1 MKNKRIYISGKMS
14 GMAKEDY
21 QKKFSNAE
29 EYLEKL
35 GFDVVNP
42 STVNS
47 DIIPYNDLLWADL
60 RILMSCDAIYM
71 LDNWKFS
78 KGATAE
84 YYFANAI
91 GLDILFENEVITNC
105 SNCHNLADKNNQ
117 DLTCRID
124 GKQINDTKLA
134 LHCTYFN
141 KIFGNED
148 LL

>member
-1 MKNKRIYISGKMS
+1 MT
-14 GMAKEDY
+14 KEDY

-42 STVNS
+42 STVDS
-47 DIIPYNDLLWADL
+47 GIISYNDLLWADL

-71 LDNWKFS
+71 LDNWKNS
-78 KGATAE
+78 KGAKAE
-84 YYFANAI
+84 YYFADAI
-91 GLDILFENEVITNC
+91 GLDVLFENEVITNC
-105 SNCHNLADKNNQ
+105 SNCHNLANKNNQ
-117 DLTCRID
+117 GLTCKID
-124 GKQINDTKLA
+124 GRKIVDSEFA
-134 LHCTYFN
+134 LHCKYFN

>member
-105 SNCHNLADKNNQ
+105 CNCKNCTK
-117 DLTCRID
+117 DSICKID
-124 GKQINDTKLA
+124 EKKINDTKLA

-141 KIFGNED
+141 KIFENED

>member
-1 MKNKRIYISGKMS
+1 MS
-14 GMAKEDY
+14 GMTKEDY

-71 LDNWKFS
+71 LDNWKNS
-78 KGATAE
+78 KGAKAE
-84 YYFANAI
+84 YYFADAI
-91 GLDILFENEVITNC
+91 GLEILFENEVITNC
-105 SNCHNLADKNNQ
+105 SNCHNLANKNNQ

-134 LHCTYFN
+134 LH
-141 KIFGNED
+141 
-148 LL
+148 

>member
-1 MKNKRIYISGKMS
+1 MS
-14 GMAKEDY
+14 GMTKEDY

-71 LDNWKFS
+71 LDNWKNS
-78 KGATAE
+78 KGAKAE
-84 YYFANAI
+84 YYFADAI
-91 GLDILFENEVITNC
+91 GLEILFENEVITNC
-105 SNCHNLADKNNQ
+105 SNCKNCTK
-117 DLTCRID
+117 DSICKID
-124 GKQINDTKLA
+124 EKKINDTKLA
-134 LHCTYFN
+134 LHCTHFN

>member
-1 MKNKRIYISGKMS
+1 MS

-29 EYLEKL
+29 KYLEKL

-105 SNCHNLADKNNQ
+105 CNCKNCTK
-117 DLTCRID
+117 DSICKID
-124 GKQINDTKLA
+124 EKKINDTKLA

-141 KIFGNED
+141 KIFENED

>member
-1 MKNKRIYISGKMS
+1 MS

-42 STVNS
+42 STVDS
-47 DIIPYNDLLWADL
+47 SIISYNDLLWADL

-105 SNCHNLADKNNQ
+105 CNCKNCTK
-117 DLTCRID
+117 DSICRID

-134 LHCTYFN
+134 LHCTHFN

>member
-1 MKNKRIYISGKMS
+1 MS

-42 STVNS
+42 STIDS
-47 DIIPYNDLLWADL
+47 GIIPYNDLLWADL
-60 RILMSCDAIYM
+60 CALMSCNAIYM

-78 KGATAE
+78 KGAMAE
-84 YYFANAI
+84 YYFADAI
-91 GLDILFENEVITNC
+91 GLEILFENEVITNC
-105 SNCHNLADKNNQ
+105 SNCQNCIKDSICK
-117 DLTCRID
+117 ID

-134 LHCTYFN
+134 LHCTHFN

>member
-1 MKNKRIYISGKMS
+1 MS
-14 GMAKEDY
+14 GMTKEDY

-71 LDNWKFS
+71 LDNWKNS
-78 KGATAE
+78 KGAKAE
-84 YYFANAI
+84 YYFADAI
-91 GLDILFENEVITNC
+91 GLEILFENEVITNC
-105 SNCHNLADKNNQ
+105 SNCHNLANKNNQ

-124 GKQINDTKLA
+124 GKQINDTNRA
-134 LHCTYFN
+134 LHCTHFN

>member
-21 QKKFSNAE
+21 KKKFSNAE

-42 STVNS
+42 STVDS

-71 LDNWKFS
+71 LDNWKNS
-78 KGATAE
+78 KGAKAE
-84 YYFANAI
+84 YYFADAI
-91 GLDILFENEVITNC
+91 GLEILFENEVITNC
-105 SNCHNLADKNNQ
+105 SNCHNLANKNNQ

-134 LHCTYFN
+134 LHCTHFN

>member
-1 MKNKRIYISGKMS
+1 MS
-14 GMAKEDY
+14 GMTKEDY

-42 STVNS
+42 LTVDS
-47 DIIPYNDLLWADL
+47 GIIPYNDLLWADL
-60 RILMSCDAIYM
+60 RILMGCNAIYM

-105 SNCHNLADKNNQ
+105 CNCKNCTK
-117 DLTCRID
+117 DSICKID
-124 GKQINDTKLA
+124 GKKINDTKLA
-134 LHCTYFN
+134 LHCKHFN
-141 KIFGNED
+141 KIFENED

>member
-1 MKNKRIYISGKMS
+1 MS

-42 STVNS
+42 STIDS
-47 DIIPYNDLLWADL
+47 GIIPYNDLLWADL

-71 LDNWKFS
+71 LDNWKNS
-78 KGATAE
+78 KGAKAE
-84 YYFANAI
+84 YYFADAI
-91 GLDILFENEVITNC
+91 GLEILFENEVITNC
-105 SNCHNLADKNNQ
+105 SNCHNLANENNQ
-117 DLTCRID
+117 GLTCRID

-134 LHCTYFN
+134 LHCTVINTFQQDIR
-141 KIFGNED
+141 K
-148 LL
+148 

>member
-1 MKNKRIYISGKMS
+1 MS
-14 GMAKEDY
+14 GMTKEDY

-42 STVNS
+42 STINS

-71 LDNWKFS
+71 LDNWKNS
-78 KGATAE
+78 KGAKAE
-84 YYFANAI
+84 YYFADAI
-91 GLDILFENEVITNC
+91 GLEILFENEVITNC
-105 SNCHNLADKNNQ
+105 SNCKNCTK
-117 DLTCRID
+117 DSICKID
-124 GKQINDTKLA
+124 EKKINDTKLA
-134 LHCTYFN
+134 LHCTHFN